1 MESEYENRI
10 RDYEMKLQQ
19 ANIESDNMKNQIF
32 DLKKLNR
39 EKDEKIDEQ
48 QW

>member
-1 MESEYENRI
+1 
-10 RDYEMKLQQ
+10 MKLQQ